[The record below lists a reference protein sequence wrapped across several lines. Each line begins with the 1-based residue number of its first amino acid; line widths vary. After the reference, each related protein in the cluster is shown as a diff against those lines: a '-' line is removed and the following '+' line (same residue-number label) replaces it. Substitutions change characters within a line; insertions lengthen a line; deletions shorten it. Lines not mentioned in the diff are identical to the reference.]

1 MFRALF
7 LTCCLLFSMS
17 IGVPARQTSSQTASI
32 MPASSRGADGEKG
45 PAPTSVKVKPTRK
58 DGAIPPDVII
68 GSPQPIP
75 YSRAFPLLDGLFQD
89 VSAIQLTQLSLTAN
103 QSNASNLDALIQQ
116 FQASIQYSQT
126 LGLQNA
132 AAAQQ
137 SAAYSASGSFQTQLI
152 NQASQLIT
160 LQLNAQQQVG
170 QAQMALNS
178 LPATATTDQKDAAR
192 QALTLANDSLN
203 AINAQIANVKAQLAT
218 SIPAPTYSAPS
229 PTPTAFPSPPVTLRM
244 PVKDDFSP
252 TFPAS
257 KQMENQV
264 NLLWERLAN
273 LVNTLAQT
281 DNPNGISLVKFHTGI
296 TSGKNQRKNK
306 LLSTQYSLTCTGGD
320 AAPQVLDLFPRNA
333 AVNISNMKY
342 RDSRF
347 GLSAL
352 LSFFSVGA
360 NAAYNREHLR
370 ITQTLG
376 QSAYITGFGL
386 ETSSFGWVF
395 SPSLGEEV
403 VAPGDRTTFALIAAP
418 EGCKEVRVHLVQA
431 AWDKSPLTSQDAWD
445 ETKAAA
451 QQPAIKNLQEWS
463 AEPRAPLKCDKCI
476 QRIAY
481 TPVEFEGAT
490 PGVVTVSLNLKDVA
504 LDREQT
510 VSVNGIIVKRARD
523 TFGRATTAGG
533 SGGLLQAAALDA
545 GTWIPVSS
553 KELILNLNPSL
564 FTRRFPSI
572 LLNSPNGSIDV
583 NSQMSDKTEV
593 NVAGVRY
600 TCPTDPNTSCASFL
614 PAIGRH
620 RATPKQFAIARL
632 MGKTKRIVVTLP
644 DATVSTS
651 GSAAAGALPPLQVI
665 SDGRKQVWSANAKVL
680 AFQEQGR
687 KNLPLQCE
695 PAGERLICEMGDLDL
710 SQRTEFDVYDS
721 DFKGGTAVKGPG
733 VLKGCVGAQCVDP
746 LIWDWRAPRWD
757 PSQSAWIFRV
767 WLVNVKSGQTVKL
780 GQGGAFEVSNI
791 QCPGDEGEP
800 CEIRIKLPKDK
811 FHLVWNTMP
820 LQVFE
825 ADAPVGKP
833 EDISNLRY
841 AISPVLSEI
850 SADYT
855 RFSGQNLVFDEIQ
868 IGAKK
873 LKLKCLD
880 GLGLDC
886 YLPGP
891 GFAANDEG
899 YLYFVG
905 EARLIPLMLIND
917 KGLQVVPPRKPKQ
930 APAGGAA
937 AGTTTNPN
945 PPVPA
950 SQTPSQQIQQ
960 NPETR
965 IYSTKEQ

>member
-1 MFRALF
+1 MFRGLF
-7 LTCCLLFSMS
+7 LTCCLLFSAT
-17 IGVPARQTSSQTASI
+17 IRVPAQQTSSQTASGVL
-32 MPASSRGADGEKG
+32 ASSHASDVEKR
-45 PAPTSVKVKPTRK
+45 PAPTAVKVKPTRK
-58 DGAIPPDVII
+58 AGAVPPDVII
-68 GSPQPIP
+68 GNPQPIP

-89 VSAIQLTQLSLTAN
+89 VSAIQLSQLQLTAN
-103 QSNASNLDALIQQ
+103 ATNASNLDALIQQ
-116 FQASIQYSQT
+116 FQASLQYSQT

-137 SAAYSASGSFQTQLI
+137 GAAYSASGSLQTQLL

-170 QAQMALNS
+170 QAQAALNS
-178 LPATATTDQKDAAR
+178 LPATATTEQKDAAK
-192 QALTLANDSLN
+192 QALALANDSLN
-203 AINAQIANVKAQLAT
+203 AISAQMANVKTLFAS
-218 SIPAPTYSAPS
+218 SITAPTYAAPS
-229 PTPTAFPSPPVTLRM
+229 PSPAAFPSPPVALKA
-244 PVKDDFSP
+244 PGGDNFSP

-257 KQMENQV
+257 RQMENQV

-306 LLSTQYSLTCTGGD
+306 LLSTQYSLACTAGD

-347 GLSAL
+347 GLGAL

-395 SPSLGEEV
+395 SPSLGEEI

-418 EGCKEVRVHLVQA
+418 PGCGQVRVHLMQA
-431 AWDKSPLTSQDAWD
+431 VWNKSPHTVQSAWD
-445 ETKAAA
+445 EAQTDG
-451 QQPAIKNLQEWS
+451 QQPAIRDLREWP
-463 AEPRAPLKCDKCI
+463 AEPTAPLKCDKCI

-481 TPVEFEGAT
+481 TPAEYDGAA
-490 PGVVTVSLNLKDVA
+490 PGVVTVSLSLKDAA

-510 VSVNGIIVKRARD
+510 VSVNGIILKRARD
-523 TFGRATTAGG
+523 TFGRATATGG
-533 SGGLLQAAALDA
+533 SGGLLQSAALDA

-553 KELILNLNPSL
+553 KELILNLNPAL

-572 LLNSPNGSIDV
+572 LLSSPNGSIDV
-583 NSQMSDKTEV
+583 SSQMSDRTEV
-593 NVAGVRY
+593 DVAGVRY
-600 TCPTDPNTSCASFL
+600 TCPSDASTSCSSVL
-614 PAIGRH
+614 PAVGRP
-620 RATPKQFAIARL
+620 RATPKQFAVARL
-632 MGKTKRIVVTLP
+632 MGKPRRFIVTLP
-644 DATVSTS
+644 DVAAPASGPATT
-651 GSAAAGALPPLQVI
+651 AALPPLQVI
-665 SDGRKQVWSANAKVL
+665 SDTRKQVWSAYAKVL
-680 AFQEQGR
+680 AFQEQNR
-687 KNLPLQCE
+687 KNLPLRCE
-695 PAGERLICEMGDLDL
+695 PAGERLICDAGGLDL
-710 SQRTEFDVYDS
+710 SQRTEFEVYDS
-721 DFKGGTAVKGPG
+721 DFKGGAVKGGG
-733 VLKGCVGAQCVDP
+733 VLEGCAGSLCVEP
-746 LIWDWRAPRWD
+746 LIWDWRTPRWD
-757 PSQSAWIFRV
+757 PSKRAWVFRV
-767 WLVNVKSGQTVKL
+767 WLVNVKSGQTVRL
-780 GQGGAFEVSNI
+780 GQGGAFEAPNI

-800 CEIRIKLPKDK
+800 CPINIELPKDR

-820 LQVFE
+820 LQVF
-825 ADAPVGKP
+825 DGSTSVGRH
-833 EDISNLRY
+833 ETISNLRY

-855 RFSGQNLVFDEIQ
+855 RFSGQNLVFNEIQ
-868 IGAKK
+868 IGTKK
-873 LKLKCLD
+873 LKLTCLD

-886 YLPGP
+886 YLPSP

-899 YLYFVG
+899 YLYFVSG
-905 EARLIPLMLIND
+905 ERLIPLMLVND

-930 APAGGAA
+930 SPAGAA
-937 AGTTTNPN
+937 NNASTQVPTA
-945 PPVPA
+945 PA

-965 IYSTKEQ
+965 IFTTKDQ